1 MHFLFTPLI
10 FLAIKNM
17 FFVLFINEVVSYI
30 LNNILTKINFMYI
43 VFEGIDG
50 AGKSTQIQL
59 LKEWLEANG
68 LEVETIVEPTD
79 SEVGKLI
86 RKILQRHDA
95 TTDRIQK
102 TLGLLFAADR
112 MLIMDKLSDEK
123 KVILSDRSFISSLAY
138 QEPAEWIQELN
149 KYAKKPDLV
158 LLLDLDVKTSVARTS
173 GEDEFENEEF
183 LTTVK
188 ANYLKIINDF
198 NHEIIDANN
207 GINKVSSD
215 IKKAVAPHVGLCRDC
230 IL

>member
-1 MHFLFTPLI
+1 
-10 FLAIKNM
+10 
-17 FFVLFINEVVSYI
+17 
-30 LNNILTKINFMYI
+30 MYI

-50 AGKSTQIQL
+50 AGKSTQIQM
-59 LKEWLEANG
+59 LKEWLENNG

-86 RKILQRHDA
+86 REILQRPDA
-95 TTDRIQK
+95 ETDKVQK

-123 KVILSDRSFISSLAY
+123 KVIISDRSFISSLAY
-138 QEPAEWIQELN
+138 QEPAQWIHELN

-173 GEDEFENEEF
+173 GKDEFENEEF
-183 LTTVK
+183 LTKVR
-188 ANYLKIINDF
+188 ANYLEIIKDF
-198 NHEIIDANN
+198 NHEIIDASN

-215 IKKAVAPHVGLCRDC
+215 IKKAVASHVGLCKDC
-230 IL
+230 IR

>member
-1 MHFLFTPLI
+1 
-10 FLAIKNM
+10 
-17 FFVLFINEVVSYI
+17 
-30 LNNILTKINFMYI
+30 MYI

-68 LEVETIVEPTD
+68 LEVEALVEPTD
-79 SEVGKLI
+79 SEIGKLI
-86 RKILQRHDA
+86 RKILQRSDA
-95 TTDRIQK
+95 TTDRVQK

-112 MLIMDKLSDEK
+112 MLIMDKLSDDK
-123 KVILSDRSFISSLAY
+123 KVILSDRSFISSFAY
-138 QEPAEWIQELN
+138 QEPADWMVELN

-158 LLLDLDVKTSVARTS
+158 LFLDLDVKTSVSRTT

-183 LTTVK
+183 LTQVK
-188 ANYLKIINDF
+188 TNYLEIINDF
-198 NHEIIDANN
+198 NHVIIDANN

-215 IKKAVAPHVGLCRDC
+215 VKKAVASHVGLCKDC

>member
-1 MHFLFTPLI
+1 
-10 FLAIKNM
+10 
-17 FFVLFINEVVSYI
+17 
-30 LNNILTKINFMYI
+30 MYI

-50 AGKSTQIQL
+50 AGKSTQIQM

-68 LEVETIVEPTD
+68 LEVETLAEPTD

-86 RKILQRHDA
+86 RKILLRSDA
-95 TTDRIQK
+95 TTDSVQK

-112 MLIMDKLSDEK
+112 MLIMDKLSDDK

-138 QEPAEWIQELN
+138 QEPAQWIAELN

-158 LLLDLDVKTSVARTS
+158 LLLDLDVKTSVSRTS

-183 LTTVK
+183 LTEVK
-188 ANYLKIINDF
+188 INYLEIIKDF
-198 NHEIIDANN
+198 NHVIIDANN
-207 GINKVSSD
+207 GVNKVSSD
-215 IKKAVAPHVGLCRDC
+215 VKKAVASHVGLCKDC